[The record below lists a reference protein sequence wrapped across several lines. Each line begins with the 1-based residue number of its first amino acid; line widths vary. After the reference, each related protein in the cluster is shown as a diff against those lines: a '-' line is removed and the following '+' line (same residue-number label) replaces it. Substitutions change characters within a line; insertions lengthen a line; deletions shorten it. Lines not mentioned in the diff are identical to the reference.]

1 MSSSVNRRLWSFP
14 GFDREL
20 GERPLFMGIVNAT
33 PDSFSDGGKYLAADL
48 AVEQGLR
55 LVAEG
60 ADILDIGGE
69 STRPG
74 AEPVP
79 LDEELR
85 RVIPVVERLVSQIS
99 VPLSIDTYKSEVA
112 RQVLQSGAKIVNDIS
127 GLAFD
132 PQMISVCRDQP
143 CGVICMH
150 IQGNPQTMQNAP
162 HYDDVVEDLFLHF
175 QRRLIELEQSGL
187 PQERIVI
194 DPGIGFG
201 KTAEHNLE
209 ILANIARFHQLNR
222 PVLIGHSRKRFLQKV
237 LGQKLDERSF
247 GTVGVS
253 IALAQQ
259 SVDILRVHDVAA
271 SRDAITAWR
280 AITEFRDRER
290 R

>member
-1 MSSSVNRRLWSFP
+1 
-14 GFDREL
+14 
-20 GERPLFMGIVNAT
+20 
-33 PDSFSDGGKYLAADL
+33 
-48 AVEQGLR
+48 
-55 LVAEG
+55 
-60 ADILDIGGE
+60 
-69 STRPG
+69 
-74 AEPVP
+74 
-79 LDEELR
+79 
-85 RVIPVVERLVSQIS
+85 
-99 VPLSIDTYKSEVA
+99 
-112 RQVLQSGAKIVNDIS
+112 
-127 GLAFD
+127 
-132 PQMISVCRDQP
+132 
-143 CGVICMH
+143 MH